1 MNDIQE
7 KLPRWDHVCLKD
19 GMLAKIQK
27 NVGAKMLPFQWRA
40 LNDEIPDI
48 EKSHCIEN
56 FRIAA
61 GESKGQYYGMVFQDS
76 DLAKWLE
83 AVAYQLA
90 LGGCGELREKAEE
103 AIDLVVR
110 AQMPDGYLNTYFQC
124 KAPDK
129 RWTNL
134 RDCHE
139 LYCAGHMM
147 EAAVAWYQATG
158 ERKLLDAM
166 LRFARHIADYIG
178 HGEGK
183 IPGVPGHEE
192 IELALCRMYDVTGE
206 DFLLDLA
213 SYFVDERGQE
223 PDYLVVEHPDHSND
237 HWSGIA
243 DLGRKYAQHQ
253 APVREQEKL
262 EGHAVRALYL
272 VTGMADVAQRKKD
285 AGLLNAARR
294 LFLNAVDKRMYIT
307 GGVGSTCIG
316 EAFTYDYDLPNDTAY
331 AETCASIALIFAAR
345 ALLQAERNGLYG
357 DVMERALYNTCLAGM
372 NVTQDA
378 FFYVNPLSVLPE
390 ASEKDPTKKHVL
402 PTRPGWF
409 GCSCCPPNL
418 ARLLSSLGQY
428 AYGTAGQEMRVHLYL
443 DGTAELD
450 TDNGPVRLT
459 VHTEYPA
466 SGEIRLEI
474 DGDCDLALRLPGWCH
489 GSYDL
494 SVNAHETSPAIEK
507 GYLLLRGLRGK
518 NQMTLTLPMMPRRI
532 YAHSAVRADVGRVAI
547 MRGPVVYCAESAD
560 NGANL
565 HLLALPRSATLIQA
579 WDENLFGGAWR
590 IKAMGL
596 KRNTDDADAPLYTE
610 TPPGLYPAQIN
621 WIPYYLWANRG
632 EGEMEVWLREIVLG
646 S

>member
-1 MNDIQE
+1 MEQIRE
-7 KLPRWDHVCLKD
+7 TLPRWDRVRLTG
-19 GMLAKIQK
+19 GMLADIQK
-27 NVGAKMLPFQWRA
+27 NVGKKMLPFQWRA

-48 EKSHCIEN
+48 EKSHCVEN

-61 GESKGQYYGMVFQDS
+61 GESQGKYYGMVFQDS

-90 LGGCGELREKAEE
+90 LGGCEELRAKAEE
-103 AIDLVVR
+103 AIDLIVR
-110 AQMPDGYLNTYFQC
+110 AQMPDGYLNTFFQC
-124 KAPDK
+124 TAPEK

-166 LRFARHIADYIG
+166 LRFARHIAQRMG
-178 HGEGK
+178 HGEGQ

-192 IELALCRMYDVTGE
+192 IELALCRMYDATGE
-206 DFLLDLA
+206 DFLLELA
-213 SYFVDERGQE
+213 SYFVDERGQK
-223 PDYLVVEHPDHSND
+223 PDYLVTEHPDHQND
-237 HWSGIA
+237 FWPDMSVP
-243 DLGRKYAQHQ
+243 DPQYAQHQ
-253 APVREQEKL
+253 APVRQQEKL

-272 VTGMADVAQRKKD
+272 VTGMAAVAQRKKD
-285 AGLLNAARR
+285 QGLLEAARR
-294 LFLNAVDKRMYIT
+294 LFFNAVDKRMYIT
-307 GGVGSTCIG
+307 GGVGSTCLG

-345 ALLQAERNGLYG
+345 ALLQTERDGVYG

-372 NVTQDA
+372 DVTQDA

-390 ASEKDPTKKHVL
+390 ASKKDPTKKHVL
-402 PTRPGWF
+402 PTRTGWF

-428 AYGTAGQEMRVHLYL
+428 AYGVAGEEVRVHLYL
-443 DGTAELD
+443 DGVAELE
-450 TDNGPVRLT
+450 TAHGPVRVT
-459 VHTEYPA
+459 VRTDYPA
-466 SGEIRLEI
+466 SGEIRLTVN
-474 DGDCDLALRLPGWCH
+474 GDCDLALRLSAWCH
-489 GSYDL
+489 GSFDL
-494 SVNAHETSPAIEK
+494 SVNGQEVFPPVDK
-507 GYLLLRGLRGK
+507 GYLLLRGLRGET
-518 NQMTLTLPMMPRRI
+518 QLAFTLPMTPRRV
-532 YAHSAVRADVGRVAI
+532 YAHTAVRADLGRVAV
-547 MRGPVVYCAESAD
+547 MRGPVVYCLESAD
-560 NGANL
+560 NGPDL
-565 HLLALPRSATLIQA
+565 HLLALPRNTTLIQA

-590 IKAMGL
+590 IRAMGL
-596 KRNTDDADAPLYTE
+596 KRQLDDASAPLYTE
-610 TPPGLYPAQIN
+610 TPPKLYPAQLN

-646 S
+646 V

>member
-1 MNDIQE
+1 MEKE
-7 KLPRWDHVCLKD
+7 KLPRWDRVRLQD
-19 GMLAKIQK
+19 GMLAEIQK
-27 NVGAKMLPFQWRA
+27 NVGKKMLPFQWRA
-40 LNDEIPDI
+40 LNDEIPEI
-48 EKSHCIEN
+48 EKSHCVEN

-61 GESKGQYYGMVFQDS
+61 GECQGQYYGMVFQDS

-90 LGGCGELREKAEE
+90 LGGGEEMRAKAEE
-103 AIDLVVR
+103 VIDLVVR

-124 KAPDK
+124 KAPEK

-166 LRFARHIADYIG
+166 LRFARHIAEHIG
-178 HGEGK
+178 KGEGK

-192 IELALCRMYDVTGE
+192 IELALCRMYDATGE
-206 DFLLDLA
+206 KYLLDLA

-223 PDYLVVEHPDHSND
+223 PDYLVTEHLDHSND
-237 HWSGIA
+237 FWPSLTEMGPQ
-243 DLGRKYAQHQ
+243 YAQHH
-253 APVREQEKL
+253 APVRQQDKL

-272 VTGMADVAQRKKD
+272 VTGMADVAQRTQD
-285 AGLLNAARR
+285 QGLLDAARR
-294 LFLNAVDKRMYIT
+294 LFFNAVEKRMYIT

-345 ALLQAERNGLYG
+345 ALLQTERNGAYG

-390 ASEKDPTKKHVL
+390 ASKKDPTKKHVL
-402 PTRPGWF
+402 PTRPSWF

-428 AYGTAGQEMRVHLYL
+428 AYGIAGQEVRVHLYL
-443 DGTAELD
+443 DSDAELE
-450 TDNGPVRLT
+450 TEKGTVRIVT
-459 VHTEYPA
+459 HTAYPA
-466 SGEIRLEI
+466 SGEIRMEI
-474 DGDCDLALRLPGWCH
+474 SGDCDLSLRLPAWCQ
-489 GSYDL
+489 GSFDL
-494 SVNAHETSPAIEK
+494 TLNGQETFPTLEN
-507 GYLLLRGLRGK
+507 GYLLLRGLRGES
-518 NQMTLTLPMMPRRI
+518 QLTLTLPMQPRRV
-532 YAHSAVRADVGRVAI
+532 YAHAAVRADLGRVAV

-560 NGANL
+560 NGPAPY
-565 HLLALPRSATLIQA
+565 LLALPRNATLIQA

-596 KRNTDDADAPLYTE
+596 KRSMDDASAPLYTE
-610 TPPGLYPAQIN
+610 TPPKLYPSQIN

-646 S
+646 V

>member
-1 MNDIQE
+1 
-7 KLPRWDHVCLKD
+7 
-19 GMLAKIQK
+19 
-27 NVGAKMLPFQWRA
+27 
-40 LNDEIPDI
+40 
-48 EKSHCIEN
+48 
-56 FRIAA
+56 
-61 GESKGQYYGMVFQDS
+61 
-76 DLAKWLE
+76 
-83 AVAYQLA
+83 
-90 LGGCGELREKAEE
+90 
-103 AIDLVVR
+103 
-110 AQMPDGYLNTYFQC
+110 
-124 KAPDK
+124 
-129 RWTNL
+129 
-134 RDCHE
+134 
-139 LYCAGHMM
+139 
-147 EAAVAWYQATG
+147 
-158 ERKLLDAM
+158 
-166 LRFARHIADYIG
+166 
-178 HGEGK
+178 
-183 IPGVPGHEE
+183 
-192 IELALCRMYDVTGE
+192 
-206 DFLLDLA
+206 
-213 SYFVDERGQE
+213 
-223 PDYLVVEHPDHSND
+223 
-237 HWSGIA
+237 
-243 DLGRKYAQHQ
+243 
-253 APVREQEKL
+253 
-262 EGHAVRALYL
+262 
-272 VTGMADVAQRKKD
+272 
-285 AGLLNAARR
+285 
-294 LFLNAVDKRMYIT
+294 
-307 GGVGSTCIG
+307 
-316 EAFTYDYDLPNDTAY
+316 
-331 AETCASIALIFAAR
+331 
-345 ALLQAERNGLYG
+345 
-357 DVMERALYNTCLAGM
+357 M

-428 AYGTAGQEMRVHLYL
+428 AYGTAGQEVRVHLYL

-474 DGDCDLALRLPGWCH
+474 DGDCDLALRLPAWCH

-518 NQMTLTLPMMPRRI
+518 NQMTLTLPMRPRRV